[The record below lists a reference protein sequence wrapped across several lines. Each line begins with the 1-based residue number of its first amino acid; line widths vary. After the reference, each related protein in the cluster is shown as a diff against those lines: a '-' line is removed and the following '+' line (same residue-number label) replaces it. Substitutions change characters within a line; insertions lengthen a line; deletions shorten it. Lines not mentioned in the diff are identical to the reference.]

1 MGFFLNME
9 LLFTWISENMSS
21 FFSKLNI
28 LAWICIFKKETG
40 KIGMEEL
47 FD

>member
-1 MGFFLNME
+1 
-9 LLFTWISENMSS
+9 MSS
-21 FFSKLNI
+21 FFEKLNV

-40 KIGMEEL
+40 EIGMEDL